1 MPAVWQDVVS
11 SQAGNAEDLSD
22 LQDHSL
28 GHAKEGEQSS
38 MTNHQSLAARK
49 YEERKLGQREAAA
62 QLAEV
67 PATKEN

>member
-1 MPAVWQDVVS
+1 
-11 SQAGNAEDLSD
+11 
-22 LQDHSL
+22 
-28 GHAKEGEQSS
+28 
-38 MTNHQSLAARK
+38 MTNRQSLAARK